1 MGGRDGSSCLK
12 TVECFD
18 PHTNKW
24 LHCSPMSKRRGGVG
38 VATCNGF
45 LYAVGGHEA
54 PASNPSCCRFDC
66 AERYSIFFISFEIHL
81 IHVTDAIFHD
91 SVKMCIPQECI
102 LNSVNPLN
110 RYDPKTDQWTMIAN
124 ISSPRDAV
132 GVCILGERV
141 FAVGGYDGQHYLQDV
156 ESYDPVT
163 NEWSK
168 VSVCMK
174 FVMWCVDV

>member
-1 MGGRDGSSCLK
+1 MRHQLQTHHAADLTVLK
-12 TVECFD
+12 GIQFS
-18 PHTNKW
+18 
-24 LHCSPMSKRRGGVG
+24 L
-38 VATCNGF
+38 F
-45 LYAVGGHEA
+45 
-54 PASNPSCCRFDC
+54 
-66 AERYSIFFISFEIHL
+66 HL
-81 IHVTDAIFHD
+81 KYIWFHVTDAIFHD

-174 FVMWCVDV
+174 FVIWCVDV